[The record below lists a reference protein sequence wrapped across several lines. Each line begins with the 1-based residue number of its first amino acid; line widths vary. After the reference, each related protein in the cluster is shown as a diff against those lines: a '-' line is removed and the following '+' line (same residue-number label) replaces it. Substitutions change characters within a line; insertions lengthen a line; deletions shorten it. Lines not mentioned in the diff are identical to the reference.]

1 MNIQDTL
8 EKYYSNLNSDDIILK
23 EQIKDILFKEDDPL
37 TNVLMYL
44 LNNDKYDK
52 DCDPSEYYNTNIIP
66 YYIVDPTQVKVKNYV
81 CFELGSAVDPRNNV
95 NKYVDIQFHVMC
107 GVGNNNIVENTS
119 FCRHDII
126 SAIIIDKFNF
136 YPMKGGKFVLKSNI
150 PIVTD
155 KKYAGRTII
164 FEQFTDNN
172 IQKNH
177 ALMNKV
183 FY

>member
-1 MNIQDTL
+1 
-8 EKYYSNLNSDDIILK
+8 
-23 EQIKDILFKEDDPL
+23 
-37 TNVLMYL
+37 
-44 LNNDKYDK
+44 
-52 DCDPSEYYNTNIIP
+52 
-66 YYIVDPTQVKVKNYV
+66 
-81 CFELGSAVDPRNNV
+81 
-95 NKYVDIQFHVMC
+95 MC

-136 YPMKGGKFVLKSNI
+136 YPMKGGKFVLKSNV